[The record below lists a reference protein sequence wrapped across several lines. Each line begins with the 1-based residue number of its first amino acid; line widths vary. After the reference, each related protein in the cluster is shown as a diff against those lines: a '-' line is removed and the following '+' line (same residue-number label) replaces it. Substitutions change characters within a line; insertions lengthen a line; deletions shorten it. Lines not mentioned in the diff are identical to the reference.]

1 MTGEFEGLPKS
12 VYVSVQKIIFFTSL
26 VESSPLSVLK
36 LPQNCN
42 LLDTCA
48 KIDMAESL
56 KKCIQAVK
64 LGRLD
69 PICNVESESHTQA
82 RDIIVSYTFTFR
94 VCHYIRLGYLIAC
107 QLHSNSQSTNI
118 ETL

>member
-69 PICNVESESHTQA
+69 LCAFKSKFAHTLC
-82 RDIIVSYTFTFR
+82 TFKRKFAHTLCTFKR
-94 VCHYIRLGYLIAC
+94 KFAH
-107 QLHSNSQSTNI
+107 
-118 ETL
+118 TLCANKPCRIFLD

>member
-1 MTGEFEGLPKS
+1 MQTSLSLSHLVRKAFKKFRYGGTFSVTGEFEGLPKS

-48 KIDMAESL
+48 KIDMAES
-56 KKCIQAVK
+56 
-64 LGRLD
+64 
-69 PICNVESESHTQA
+69 ESKHLA
-82 RDIIVSYTFTFR
+82 GHI
-94 VCHYIRLGYLIAC
+94 L
-107 QLHSNSQSTNI
+107 
-118 ETL
+118 